1 MSNSASNTFSA
12 PLLLGIAVAAGVG
25 ALVMIG
31 GGSADADK
39 SEAAS
44 ETAVERPVATMER
57 EEIEQIIYDYLM
69 ENPEVILDAVDKYQQ
84 DKLAAADEAAVAV
97 LEENWEAL
105 VDGPYTF
112 SVGPAD
118 AKVTVIE
125 FFDYN
130 CGYCRVAT
138 PHLLNAIDDMP
149 DVRFV
154 FKEYPI
160 RGADSVAVAK
170 ASLAAIGQD
179 KYLELHQGLMT
190 AEGRMSLEKFE
201 EIAAGLGMDVEK
213 IRSKMDDQDVQAALE
228 QNAALTEAL
237 YIEGTPSF
245 VIGKSV
251 VRGWPGPEKFKQMV
265 EDAKNG

>member
-1 MSNSASNTFSA
+1 M
-12 PLLLGIAVAAGVG
+12 AAGVG
-25 ALVMIG
+25 ALILIG
-31 GGSADADK
+31 MRGADANK
-39 SEAAS
+39 SEVMADS
-44 ETAVERPVATMER
+44 AVERPAATTER
-57 EEIEQIIYDYLM
+57 GEIEQIIYDYLM

-84 DKLAAADEAAVAV
+84 DKLAAADQAAIAV
-97 LEENWEAL
+97 LDKNWEAL

-112 SVGPAD
+112 SVGPED
-118 AKVTVIE
+118 AAVTVIE

-138 PHLLNAIDDMP
+138 PHLLNAIEDMP

-170 ASLAAIGQD
+170 ASLAAIGED

-190 AEGRMSLEKFE
+190 AEGRMSLERFE

-213 IRSKMDDQDVQAALE
+213 IRAKMDDEDIQAALE
-228 QNAALTEAL
+228 QNNALTKAL

-251 VRGWPGPEKFKQMV
+251 VRGWPGPEKFEQMV
-265 EDAKNG
+265 EDAKKG